1 MREHEVFREG
11 IVEEAGEGEEVAAA
25 GVAEPRVMEG
35 DAPGAGRARE
45 APSRKKPSRPPG
57 KRRRHHRAYPFEFR
71 LRMVKLRVEE
81 GLDVATIC
89 AQAGIAQDTL
99 FGWVRTYRVSGEA
112 GLHTMPR
119 FGHPGREQCPAAIKD
134 QIVELKREDPSRGAK
149 RISQTLR
156 RWFHLPASPETVRAT
171 LRERGLSEPK
181 PVRAPKAPPKPR
193 FFERSTPNQLWQ
205 ADIFTFRLGGKNAY
219 LIGYIDDY
227 SRYIVGLGLYRSQT
241 AEHVLETYRR
251 AAGEYGVPR
260 EMLTD
265 NGRQYTNWRGK
276 TRFEHELAKDKVRHL
291 RSRPHHPMTLG
302 KIERFWQNIH
312 GEFLCRAQ
320 FDSFEQAQERVRLW
334 VKHYN
339 LRRPHQGIGG
349 LCPADRFFEIRNDL
363 RQVIERGIEE
373 NLLETALRGKPQRPF
388 YMVGRM
394 DDQSVTMQAVKGKL
408 VITTNDERTHEQ
420 QEVVCDLEQGEM
432 HHEDGRQK
440 DEDGAAS
447 VHGGGEV
454 PGGAGAVD
462 GAQLGGGAVPA
473 AGGDLEPAEPVAGP
487 GDGRDA
493 AGAGAEARG
502 AVREPA
508 AERPA
513 AGTAGAEGG
522 AGCGGGEPPLRA
534 IPEAPEAG
542 AAAAGP
548 GSGGGEPA
556 CVTPELVEQ
565 VLRLLLAGGTPA
577 GYGTGAAVPPPHA
590 EAVAPSAAM
599 GGSHDRPCGIPGVRG
614 PDAAADAVAAGG
626 AQRKDHG
633 RPGGETPGR
642 VQEDLVRVAGAGPGG
657 PAPVALG
664 PAHGPPGPAPRRGEG
679 GDAPGAGEPGSRD
692 PQAGGVAADPRRPA

>member
-1 MREHEVFREG
+1 
-11 IVEEAGEGEEVAAA
+11 
-25 GVAEPRVMEG
+25 
-35 DAPGAGRARE
+35 
-45 APSRKKPSRPPG
+45 
-57 KRRRHHRAYPFEFR
+57 
-71 LRMVKLRVEE
+71 MVKLRVEE

-89 AQAGIAQDTL
+89 AQAGIAPDTL
-99 FGWVRTYRVSGEA
+99 FAWVRTYRVSGEA
-112 GLHTMPR
+112 GLHPMPR
-119 FGHPGREQCPAAIKD
+119 FGHPGRKQCPDAVKD
-134 QIVELKREDPSRGAK
+134 QIVELKREDPSRGVK

-171 LRERGLSEPK
+171 LHERGLSEPK
-181 PVRAPKAPPKPR
+181 PVRAPKAAPKPR

-276 TRFEHELAKDKVRHL
+276 TRFEQELAKDKVRHL

-363 RQVIERGIEE
+363 RKVIERGIEE

-432 HHEDGRQK
+432 SHEDGRQE

-473 AGGDLEPAEPVAGP
+473 AGGDLEPAQPVAGP

-493 AGAGAEARG
+493 AGAGAETRG

-513 AGTAGAEGG
+513 AGAADAEGG
-522 AGCGGGEPPLRA
+522 AGGGGGEPSLRA

-542 AAAAGP
+542 PTAAGP

-565 VLRLLLAGGTPA
+565 VLRLLLAGGPPA
-577 GYGTGAAVPPPHA
+577 GYGTGATVPPPHA

-614 PDAAADAVAAGG
+614 PNAAADAAAAGG
-626 AQRKDHG
+626 AQRQDHG

-664 PAHGPPGPAPRRGEG
+664 PAHGPPEPAARRGEG
-679 GDAPGAGEPGSRD
+679 GDAPGAGEPGPRD